1 MRVYYVSTLISKKKL
16 DYIFEKS
23 STKPLQS
30 VQKYHRLLCEGLIF
44 NNVELCAIS
53 SIPMSRKI
61 MKKLFW
67 CYKDEKENNL
77 TFKYISF
84 INIIFLRQ
92 ICTLFNTIILVLKAI
107 VTRERDTIFIC
118 DILNS
123 TIAISTLIMC
133 KIFKVKCLT
142 VVTDLPRDINN
153 NKISSKL
160 NQFFQNKFDGYILL
174 TKYMNKI
181 VNSKS
186 KPFIII
192 EGFADIKNCNIE
204 NNIKHKEKICIYAG
218 GLYEKYGI
226 KTLIS
231 AFQKI
236 DNKNYELHFYGNGD
250 MVDYI
255 KKLKSEK
262 IKYMGILKNEKMIE
276 KEIKATL
283 LINPRFS
290 NNEYT
295 KYSFPSKNIEYMS
308 TGTPVLTTKLLG
320 MPEEYYNFVYLFDI
334 ETVEGFKK
342 TLNNV
347 LSFSAKELHKKG
359 KFSQE
364 FVAKEKNHHKQGQNL
379 KKFLLSL

>member
-1 MRVYYVSTLISKKKL
+1 MKIYYVSTLISKKKL
-16 DYIFEKS
+16 DYIFENS
-23 STKPLQS
+23 SMKPLQS
-30 VQKYHRLLCEGLIF
+30 VQRYHRLLCEGLIF
-44 NNVELCAIS
+44 NNVEVCAIS
-53 SIPMSRKI
+53 SIPISRKI

-67 CYKDEKENNL
+67 RCKDEKENNL

-84 INIIFLRQ
+84 INIKFLRQ
-92 ICTLFNTIILVLKAI
+92 ICTLFNTIMLVLKAI
-107 VTRERDTIFIC
+107 IKRKENPIFIC

-123 TIAISTLIMC
+123 TIAISTLLVC
-133 KIFKVKCLT
+133 KIFSVKCLA

-181 VNSKS
+181 INTRN
-186 KPFIII
+186 KPFIVI

-204 NNIKHKEKICIYAG
+204 NNIRYKEKICLYAG

-226 KTLIS
+226 KTLTS

-236 DNKNYELHFYGNGD
+236 DDKEYKLHFYGNGD

-255 KKLKSEK
+255 KCLKSEN
-262 IKYMGILKNEKMIE
+262 IKYMGVLKNNEMIK
-276 KEIKATL
+276 KETQATL

-290 NNEYT
+290 DNDYT

-320 MPEEYYNFVYLFDI
+320 MPEEYYNFVYFFDL
-334 ETVEGFKK
+334 ETVEGFKN
-342 TLNNV
+342 TLNKV
-347 LSFSAKELHKKG
+347 LSLSAKELHKKG
-359 KFSQE
+359 KLSQN
-364 FVAKEKNHHKQGQNL
+364 FVLKKKNNYKQGYNL
-379 KKFLLSL
+379 KKFLMCL

>member
-1 MRVYYVSTLISKKKL
+1 
-16 DYIFEKS
+16 
-23 STKPLQS
+23 
-30 VQKYHRLLCEGLIF
+30 
-44 NNVELCAIS
+44 
-53 SIPMSRKI
+53 

-67 CYKDEKENNL
+67 RCKDEKENNL

-84 INIIFLRQ
+84 INIKFLRQ
-92 ICTLFNTIILVLKAI
+92 ICTLFNTIMLVLKAI
-107 VTRERDTIFIC
+107 IKRKENPIFIC

-123 TIAISTLIMC
+123 TIAISTLLVC
-133 KIFKVKCLT
+133 KIFSVKCLA

-181 VNSKS
+181 INTRN
-186 KPFIII
+186 KPFIVI

-204 NNIKHKEKICIYAG
+204 NNIRYKEKICLYAG

-226 KTLIS
+226 KTLTS

-236 DNKNYELHFYGNGD
+236 DDKEYKLHFYGNGD

-255 KKLKSEK
+255 KCLKSEN
-262 IKYMGILKNEKMIE
+262 IKYMGVLKNNEMIK
-276 KEIKATL
+276 KETQATL

-290 NNEYT
+290 DNDYT

-320 MPEEYYNFVYLFDI
+320 MPEEYYNFVYFFDL
-334 ETVEGFKK
+334 ETVEGFKN
-342 TLNNV
+342 TLNKV
-347 LSFSAKELHKKG
+347 LSLSAKELHKKG
-359 KFSQE
+359 KLSQN
-364 FVAKEKNHHKQGQNL
+364 FVLKKKNNYKQGYNL
-379 KKFLLSL
+379 KKFLMCL